1 MSEQTPAPA
10 PTTAPTPAPPTS
22 PNPDSTSVSAPVA
35 GPLTVR
41 EISAD
46 EAVDTLLELGG
57 SFLQTPA
64 WGRAKQG
71 WRRTHL
77 GWFDASGARV
87 GAGLVLS
94 RTIPRLSR
102 SYAYLPEGPG
112 LPWDL
117 VAAEPARW
125 LDPLVAWAKGRKAF
139 ALRLGYPVVSRIWD
153 REPVKK
159 QVVENGLLSF
169 TTLPTAVDNPT
180 ARTLEAWLDRNGWLP
195 LGADGVAVGQPR
207 LLCIVDLRGRTEA
220 ELLKGMN
227 QQWRR
232 NVKKAEKAGVQVR
245 AVGPEGLDTFHDLYV
260 ESAQR
265 DNFLPRPKAYFDAM
279 VRAFDSEGAGTSE
292 TEPRVSARFYE
303 AHVDGDVLA
312 SALMIRFG
320 RTFSYL
326 YGGSTER
333 NRDARASNALQ
344 WQAMRDASAAGCDAY
359 DFRGFNT
366 SLGAT
371 SPLTGLLLFKLG
383 AGADVVEMVGERE
396 LVISRFWHFAFARAM
411 AARIA
416 INKRRKAARASTD
429 ADAADV

>member
-1 MSEQTPAPA
+1 MTEQIPAPVSTTDA
-10 PTTAPTPAPPTS
+10 P
-22 PNPDSTSVSAPVA
+22 APVA

-41 EISAD
+41 EISAG
-46 EAVDTLLELGG
+46 EAVETLLELGG

-64 WGRAKQG
+64 WGRAKAG

-77 GWFDASGARV
+77 GWFDASGRRV

-112 LPWDL
+112 LPWDV
-117 VAAEPARW
+117 VASDPAAW
-125 LDPLVAWAKGRKAF
+125 LDPLVAWAKAHKAF

-159 QVVENGLLSF
+159 QVSENGLLSF
-169 TTLPTAVDNPT
+169 TSLPTAVDNPA
-180 ARTLEAWLDRNGWLP
+180 ARRLEAWLDRNRWLP

-207 LLCIVDLRGRTEA
+207 LLCVVDLRGRTDA

-245 AVGPEGLDTFHDLYV
+245 TVGPEGLDTFHALYV

-265 DNFLPRPKAYFDAM
+265 DNFLPRPKAYFDVMA
-279 VRAFDSEGAGTSE
+279 RSFASEGGGDHDGA
-292 TEPRVSARFYE
+292 VSARFYE

-344 WQAMRDASAAGCDAY
+344 WQAMRDAAAAGCEAY

-396 LVISRFWHFAFARAM
+396 LVINRFWHLAFARAM

-416 INKRRKAARASTD
+416 INKRRKAARATS
-429 ADAADV
+429 DAADI

>member
-1 MSEQTPAPA
+1 MTEQTPVTA
-10 PTTAPTPAPPTS
+10 PTTATAPERT
-22 PNPDSTSVSAPVA
+22 PVA
-35 GPLTVR
+35 GPFTVR

-46 EAVDTLLELGG
+46 EAVETLLEVGG

-64 WGRAKQG
+64 WGRAKAG

-77 GWFDASGARV
+77 GWFDASGRRV
-87 GAGLVLS
+87 GAGMVLS

-112 LPWDL
+112 LPWDV
-117 VAAEPARW
+117 VAGDPAPW
-125 LDPLVAWAKGRKAF
+125 IDPLVAWAKGTKAF
-139 ALRLGYPVVSRIWD
+139 ALRLGYPVVSRVWD
-153 REPVKK
+153 RDPVKK
-159 QVVENGLLSF
+159 QVVEGGLLSF
-169 TTLPTAVDNPT
+169 TGLPAAVDNPA
-180 ARTLEAWLDRNGWLP
+180 ARSLEAWLDDNGWLP

-207 LLCIVDLRGRTEA
+207 LLCIVDLRGRSDS

-232 NVKKAEKAGVQVR
+232 NIKKAEKAGVAVR
-245 AVGPEGLDTFHDLYV
+245 TVGPEGLDTFHDLYV
-260 ESAQR
+260 ESARR
-265 DNFLPRPKAYFDAM
+265 DNFLPRPKAYFDVMA
-279 VRAFDSEGAGTSE
+279 RSFADDEG
-292 TEPRVSARFYE
+292 PVSARFYE
-303 AHVDGDVLA
+303 AHIDGDVLA

-344 WQAMRDASAAGCDAY
+344 WQAMRDAAAAGCEAY

-396 LVISRFWHFAFARAM
+396 LVISRFWHLAFAKAM

-416 INKRRKAARASTD
+416 INKRRKAARASVD
-429 ADAADV
+429 DGDV

>member
-1 MSEQTPAPA
+1 MTEQTPAPA
-10 PTTAPTPAPPTS
+10 PTPQAT
-22 PNPDSTSVSAPVA
+22 PVA

-46 EAVDTLLELGG
+46 EAVETLLDLGG

-64 WGRAKQG
+64 WGRAKAG

-112 LPWDL
+112 LPWDV
-117 VAAEPARW
+117 VATDPAAW
-125 LDPLVAWAKGRKAF
+125 LDPLVAWARANKAF

-169 TTLPTAVDNPT
+169 TSLPTAVDNPA
-180 ARTLEAWLDRNGWLP
+180 ARTLEAWLDRNHWLP

-207 LLCIVDLRGRTEA
+207 LLCIVDLRGRSDA
-220 ELLKGMN
+220 DLLKGMN

-245 AVGPEGLDTFHDLYV
+245 AVGPEGLDTFHALYV
-260 ESAQR
+260 ESAER
-265 DNFLPRPKAYFDAM
+265 DNFLPRPKAYFDVMA
-279 VRAFDSEGAGTSE
+279 RSFASDGADG
-292 TEPRVSARFYE
+292 PDGPDGPVSARFYE

-344 WQAMRDASAAGCDAY
+344 WQAMRDAAAAGCEAY

-396 LVISRFWHFAFARAM
+396 LVISRFWHLAFEKAM

-416 INKRRKAARASTD
+416 INKRRKAARAS
-429 ADAADV
+429 ADAADI

>member
-1 MSEQTPAPA
+1 MTE
-10 PTTAPTPAPPTS
+10 PTPATAAS
-22 PNPDSTSVSAPVA
+22 STVR
-35 GPLTVR
+35 PLTVR
-41 EISAD
+41 PITGE
-46 EAVDTLLELGG
+46 EAVQTLLEVGG

-71 WRRTHL
+71 WRTTHL
-77 GWFDASGARV
+77 GWFDGSGTRL
-87 GAGLVLS
+87 GAGTVLS
-94 RTIPRLSR
+94 RTIPRLTR
-102 SYAYLPEGPG
+102 TYAYLPEGPG
-112 LPWDL
+112 LPWDA
-117 VAAEPARW
+117 VAEDPARW
-125 LDPLVAWAKGRKAF
+125 LDPLVAWARSSGAF
-139 ALRLGYPVVSRIWD
+139 ALRLGFPVVSRVWD

-159 QVVENGLLSF
+159 QVSEGGLLSF
-169 TTLPTAVDNPT
+169 TALPPALDNAV
-180 ARTLEAWLDRNGWLP
+180 ARRLETHLDSHDWLP

-207 LLCIVDLRGRTEA
+207 LLCIVDLRGRTKDD
-220 ELLKGMN
+220 LLRSMN

-232 NVKKAEKAGVQVR
+232 NLKKADKAGVAVR
-245 AVGPEGLDTFHDLYV
+245 SVGPEGLDTFHSLYV

-265 DNFLPRPKAYFDAM
+265 DNFLPRPKAYFDLMA
-279 VRAFDSEGAGTSE
+279 RSFTADEG
-292 TEPRVSARFYE
+292 PVWARFYE
-303 AHVDGDVLA
+303 AHVNGDVLA

-344 WQAMRDASAAGCDAY
+344 WQAMQDAVDAGCDAY

-411 AARIA
+411 ALRIA
-416 INKRRKAARASTD
+416 MNKRRKASRAS
-429 ADAADV
+429 AEAADI

>member
-1 MSEQTPAPA
+1 
-10 PTTAPTPAPPTS
+10 
-22 PNPDSTSVSAPVA
+22 
-35 GPLTVR
+35 
-41 EISAD
+41 
-46 EAVDTLLELGG
+46 
-57 SFLQTPA
+57 
-64 WGRAKQG
+64 
-71 WRRTHL
+71 
-77 GWFDASGARV
+77 V

-112 LPWDL
+112 LPWDVV
-117 VAAEPARW
+117 VADPAAW
-125 LDPLVAWAKGRKAF
+125 LDPLVAWAKADKAF
-139 ALRLGYPVVSRIWD
+139 ALRLGFPVVSRVWD

-159 QVVENGLLSF
+159 QVVDNGLLSF
-169 TTLPTAVDNPT
+169 TSLPAAVDNPS
-180 ARTLEAWLDRNGWLP
+180 ARTLEAWLDRHRWLP

-207 LLCIVDLRGRTEA
+207 LLCVVDLRGRSEA
-220 ELLKGMN
+220 ELLRGMN

-232 NVKKAEKAGVQVR
+232 NVKKAEKAGVEVR
-245 AVGPEGLDTFHDLYV
+245 AVGPEGLDTFHALYV
-260 ESAQR
+260 ESAER

-279 VRAFDSEGAGTSE
+279 VRSFASEGADGDG
-292 TEPRVSARFYE
+292 PVSARFYE

-344 WQAMRDASAAGCDAY
+344 WQAMRDAATAGCEAY

-396 LVISRFWHFAFARAM
+396 LVLSRFWHLAFEKAM

-416 INKRRKAARASTD
+416 INKRRKAARAS
-429 ADAADV
+429 ADAADI

>member
-1 MSEQTPAPA
+1 MTEQPLAPA
-10 PTTAPTPAPPTS
+10 PTPQAT
-22 PNPDSTSVSAPVA
+22 PVA
-35 GPLTVR
+35 VPLTVR

-46 EAVDTLLELGG
+46 EAVETLLELGG

-64 WGRAKQG
+64 WGRAKAG
-71 WRRTHL
+71 WQRTHL
-77 GWFDASGARV
+77 GWFDATGARV

-112 LPWDL
+112 LPWDV
-117 VAAEPARW
+117 VADDPAAW
-125 LDPLVAWAKGRKAF
+125 LDPLVAWAKANKAF

-159 QVVENGLLSF
+159 QVVDNGLLSF
-169 TTLPTAVDNPT
+169 KSLPTAVDNPA
-180 ARTLEAWLDRNGWLP
+180 ARTLEAWLDRNRWLP

-207 LLCIVDLRGRTEA
+207 LLCIVDLRGRSEA

-265 DNFLPRPKAYFDAM
+265 DNFLPRPKAYFDVMA
-279 VRAFDSEGAGTSE
+279 RSFASDGEG
-292 TEPRVSARFYE
+292 PVSARFYE

-344 WQAMRDASAAGCDAY
+344 WQAMRDAAAAGCEAY

-396 LVISRFWHFAFARAM
+396 LVISRFWHLAFEKAM

-416 INKRRKAARASTD
+416 INKRRKAARAS
-429 ADAADV
+429 ADAADI

>member
-1 MSEQTPAPA
+1 MTEQTPAPA
-10 PTTAPTPAPPTS
+10 PTPQAT
-22 PNPDSTSVSAPVA
+22 PVA

-46 EAVDTLLELGG
+46 EAVETLLELGG

-64 WGRAKQG
+64 WGRAKAG

-112 LPWDL
+112 LPWDV
-117 VAAEPARW
+117 VATDPAAW
-125 LDPLVAWAKGRKAF
+125 LDPLVAWARANKAF

-169 TTLPTAVDNPT
+169 TSLPTAVDNPA
-180 ARTLEAWLDRNGWLP
+180 ARALETWLDRNHWLP

-207 LLCIVDLRGRTEA
+207 LLCIVDLRGRSDA
-220 ELLKGMN
+220 DLRKGMN

-245 AVGPEGLDTFHDLYV
+245 AVGPEGLDTFHALYV
-260 ESAQR
+260 ESAER
-265 DNFLPRPKAYFDAM
+265 DNFLPRPKAYFDVMA
-279 VRAFDSEGAGTSE
+279 RSFASDGADG
-292 TEPRVSARFYE
+292 PDGPDGPVSARFYE

-344 WQAMRDASAAGCDAY
+344 WQAIRDAAAAGCEAY
-359 DFRGFNT
+359 DLRGFNT

-396 LVISRFWHFAFARAM
+396 LVISRFWHLAFQKAM

-416 INKRRKAARASTD
+416 INKRRKAARASADD
-429 ADAADV
+429 ADV

>member
-1 MSEQTPAPA
+1 MTEPTPAPA
-10 PTTAPTPAPPTS
+10 STSAPTPDA
-22 PNPDSTSVSAPVA
+22 TSVTAPVA

-112 LPWDL
+112 LPWDV
-117 VAAEPARW
+117 VAADPARW

-169 TTLPTAVDNPT
+169 TTLPTSVDNPT

-245 AVGPEGLDTFHDLYV
+245 AVGPEGLDTFHELYV

-279 VRAFDSEGAGTSE
+279 ARAFDSEDTGTDGD
-292 TEPRVSARFYE
+292 EPRVSARFYE

-344 WQAMRDASAAGCDAY
+344 WRAMRDAAAAGCEAY

-416 INKRRKAARASTD
+416 INKRRKAARAS

>member
-1 MSEQTPAPA
+1 MTEQSPD
-10 PTTAPTPAPPTS
+10 TAELTIT
-22 PNPDSTSVSAPVA
+22 

-41 EISAD
+41 PITGD
-46 EAVDTLLELGG
+46 EAVETLLEVGG

-71 WRRTHL
+71 WRATHL
-77 GWFDASGARV
+77 GWFDAAGVRV
-87 GAGLVLS
+87 GAGTVLS
-94 RTIPRLSR
+94 RAIPRLKR
-102 SYAYLPEGPG
+102 TYAYLPEGPG
-112 LPWDL
+112 LPWDA
-117 VAAEPARW
+117 VADDPSAW
-125 LDPLVAWAKGRKAF
+125 LDPLVAWARASGAF
-139 ALRLGYPVVSRIWD
+139 ALRLGFPVVSRVWN

-159 QVVENGLLSF
+159 QVTEGGLLSF
-169 TTLPTAVDNPT
+169 TSLPPEVDSPA
-180 ARTLEAWLDRNGWLP
+180 ARRLEAHLDTHDWLP

-207 LLCIVDLRGRTEA
+207 LLCIVDLRGRTKDD
-220 ELLKGMN
+220 LLSSMN

-232 NVKKAEKAGVQVR
+232 NVKKAAKARVEVR
-245 AVGPEGLDTFHDLYV
+245 SVGPEGLDTFHDLYV
-260 ESAQR
+260 ESANR
-265 DNFLPRPKAYFDAM
+265 DNFLPRPKAYFGLMARSFAAD
-279 VRAFDSEGAGTSE
+279 EG
-292 TEPRVSARFYE
+292 PVWARFYE

-344 WQAMRDASAAGCDAY
+344 WQAMQDAVDAGCDAY

-396 LVISRFWHFAFARAM
+396 LVINRFWHLAFARAM
-411 AARIA
+411 ALRIA
-416 INKRRKAARASTD
+416 LNKRRKAARAS
-429 ADAADV
+429 AEAADI

>member
-1 MSEQTPAPA
+1 MTEQTPAPVSPASPVA
-10 PTTAPTPAPPTS
+10 PEPDESRTS
-22 PNPDSTSVSAPVA
+22 PEPATGPAAPVA

-41 EISAD
+41 EITPD
-46 EAVDTLLELGG
+46 EAVETLLELGG

-64 WGRAKQG
+64 WGRAKAG

-77 GWFDASGARV
+77 GWFDASGRRV

-112 LPWDL
+112 LPWDA
-117 VAAEPARW
+117 VATDPAAW
-125 LDPLVAWAKGRKAF
+125 IDPLVAWAKANKAF

-169 TTLPTAVDNPT
+169 TSLPTAVDNPA
-180 ARTLEAWLDRNGWLP
+180 ARSLEAWLGRNHWLP

-207 LLCIVDLRGRTEA
+207 LLCVVDLRGRTDA

-245 AVGPEGLDTFHDLYV
+245 TVGSEGLDTFHALYV
-260 ESAQR
+260 ESAER
-265 DNFLPRPKAYFDAM
+265 DNFLPRPKSYFDVMA
-279 VRAFDSEGAGTSE
+279 RSFASEGDGVDA
-292 TEPRVSARFYE
+292 PVSARFYE

-344 WQAMRDASAAGCDAY
+344 WRAMRDAAAAGCEAY

-416 INKRRKAARASTD
+416 INKRRKAARATP
-429 ADAADV
+429 DAADI

>member
-1 MSEQTPAPA
+1 MTEQ
-10 PTTAPTPAPPTS
+10 TTAPESTTPAAT
-22 PNPDSTSVSAPVA
+22 PVR

-41 EISAD
+41 EISGD
-46 EAVDTLLELGG
+46 EAVATLLELGG

-64 WGRAKQG
+64 WGRAKAG

-112 LPWDL
+112 LPWDV
-117 VAAEPARW
+117 VAADPSVW
-125 LDPLVAWAKGRKAF
+125 IDPLVTWAKANKAF
-139 ALRLGYPVVSRIWD
+139 ALRLGYPVVSRIWE

-159 QVVENGLLSF
+159 QVLDKGLLSF
-169 TTLPTAVDNPT
+169 TTLPPAVDNPT
-180 ARTLEAWLDRNGWLP
+180 ARALESWLDRNGWLS

-245 AVGPEGLDTFHDLYV
+245 AVGPEGLDTFHALYV
-260 ESAQR
+260 ESAHR
-265 DNFLPRPKAYFDAM
+265 DSFMPRPKAYFEAM
-279 VRAFDSEGAGTSE
+279 ARSFATDEG
-292 TEPRVSARFYE
+292 PISARFYE

-344 WQAMRDASAAGCDAY
+344 WQAMRDAAAAGCEAY
-359 DFRGFNT
+359 DLRGFNT

-383 AGADVVEMVGERE
+383 EGADVVEMVGERE
-396 LVISRFWHFAFARAM
+396 LVLSRFWHFAFAKAM

-416 INKRRKAARASTD
+416 INKRRTGAGPAPEGD
-429 ADAADV
+429 I

>member
-1 MSEQTPAPA
+1 MTDPTPATAA
-10 PTTAPTPAPPTS
+10 PTTS
-22 PNPDSTSVSAPVA
+22 

-41 EISAD
+41 PITGD
-46 EAVDTLLELGG
+46 EAVETLLEVGG

-64 WGRAKQG
+64 WARAKQG
-71 WRRTHL
+71 WRATYL
-77 GWFDASGARV
+77 GWFDGSGSRV
-87 GAGLVLS
+87 GAGTVLS
-94 RTIPRLSR
+94 RRIPRLKR
-102 SYAYLPEGPG
+102 TYAYLPEGPG
-112 LPWDL
+112 LPWDE
-117 VAAEPARW
+117 VAADPARW
-125 LDPLVAWAKGRKAF
+125 LDPLAAWAKTSGAF
-139 ALRLGYPVVSRIWD
+139 ALRLGFPVVSRVWD

-159 QVVENGLLSF
+159 QVVEGGLLSF
-169 TTLPTAVDNPT
+169 TSLPAAVDSGA
-180 ARTLEAWLDRNGWLP
+180 ARRLESFLDANEWLP

-207 LLCIVDLRGRTEA
+207 LLCIVDLRGRSKD
-220 ELLKGMN
+220 ELLSSMN

-232 NVKKAEKAGVQVR
+232 NVKKAAKAGVEVR

-260 ESAQR
+260 ESAER
-265 DNFLPRPKAYFDAM
+265 DSFLPRPKAYFGAM
-279 VRAFDSEGAGTSE
+279 TRSFTADEG
-292 TEPRVSARFYE
+292 PVWARFYE

-344 WQAMRDASAAGCDAY
+344 WQAMQDALDAGCDAY

-411 AARIA
+411 ALRIA
-416 INKRRKAARASTD
+416 INKRRKAARASD
-429 ADAADV
+429 DSADI